1 MSSGARSVILVADM
15 DYEFEDEPLEGRIL
29 WGRIGVYGAAFV
41 LVFLLGS
48 CFGSRSA
55 PSDDELEQLS
65 EQVQSLASENAVLE
79 EQLAAAT
86 AGRQDE
92 AAPTTGDGTQDE
104 DTDGAGQDDPE
115 PTGDGESPPDGGEE
129 TPEAQVYTVESG
141 DSLYRIANEFYG
153 DGTKWRLIAE
163 ENGLD
168 DDNPLTVG
176 QELRIPPAD

>member
-1 MSSGARSVILVADM
+1 M
-15 DYEFEDEPLEGRIL
+15 DYEYDDEPVEGRIL
-29 WGRIGVYGAAFV
+29 WGRIAVYGVAFV

-65 EQVQSLASENAVLE
+65 QQVQALASENSVLE
-79 EQLAAAT
+79 QQLAAAT
-86 AGRQDE
+86 AGDDSQ
-92 AAPTTGDGTQDE
+92 AAPPAGTDDGGDE
-104 DTDGAGQDDPE
+104 PE
-115 PTGDGESPPDGGEE
+115 TEPEETEADGEAEQASSPPGE
-129 TPEAQVYTVESG
+129 TQTYVVRAG
-141 DSLYRIANEFYG
+141 DSLYRIAGEFYG

-168 DDNPLTVG
+168 GDNRLTVG